1 MSGMEKTRGFTSET
15 AMQLM
20 LMSFLLHSI
29 MMIDHATPQI
39 EESEPKNYFTP
50 SIHINW
56 RYSKAEQRQL
66 IWVRGSTIY
75 STEFKDA
82 ALLVIKKRWTKKKD

>member
-29 MMIDHATPQI
+29 MMIFCVI
-39 EESEPKNYFTP
+39 LLFKSECYEMIF
-50 SIHINW
+50 I
-56 RYSKAEQRQL
+56 L
-66 IWVRGSTIY
+66 ITIY
-75 STEFKDA
+75 DVSFPKVSNI
-82 ALLVIKKRWTKKKD
+82 LFGNFI